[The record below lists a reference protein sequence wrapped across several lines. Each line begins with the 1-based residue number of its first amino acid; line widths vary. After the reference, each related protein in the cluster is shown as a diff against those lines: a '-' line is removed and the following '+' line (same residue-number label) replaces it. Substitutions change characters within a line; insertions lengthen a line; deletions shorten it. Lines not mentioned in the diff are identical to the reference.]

1 MSNIVLSYIEKNNN
15 LAFSFEN
22 QYKRFSYISFLPIQA
37 NSSYSIDEEGKK
49 SFWFQLVASYKT
61 SYQSI
66 NEDGEIN
73 QDNATLKTL
82 YVKFSMEYLTTLKIN
97 VDKLKKFFNDNFV
110 GKKFITLPV
119 GEEMPVFDFKNN
131 IRNLVKNSS
140 QVNIDESFDLNAFI
154 SDFEKPKATK

>member
-1 MSNIVLSYIEKNNN
+1 MSNIVLSFIEKNNN
-15 LAFSFEN
+15 LTFSFEN

-37 NSSYSIDEEGKK
+37 NSSHSIDEEGKK
-49 SFWFQLVASYKT
+49 SFWFQLVGSYKST
-61 SYQSI
+61 YQSI
-66 NEDGEIN
+66 SESGEISD
-73 QDNATLKTL
+73 DNATIKTL
-82 YVKFSMEYLTTLKIN
+82 YVKFPMEYLLNQKIN

-154 SDFEKPKATK
+154 SEFEKPKATK